1 MNYSLQLKEHRL
13 FVERVQRWFE
23 AGLVLNLNKHI
34 GFMPHVGFAG
44 WKNINSLII
53 RYLIN
58 FY

>member
-34 GFMPHVGFAG
+34 GFMPHVGFAE